1 MGDKKDDLP
10 PPPPPKRSNQTA
22 QKLKKLSRIIKYTI
36 PSKMPSPL
44 SSKKSSTGKAE
55 RRSLKDKMMDND
67 LTNFLKERRAVS
79 ESRFKSLEKGQS
91 PSPTGLIE
99 RTKSDPD
106 FQGSNAEMER
116 TDLIG
121 RDAWGITPGNAK
133 NLVDHFERQ
142 ASPQPDVSPTRSLKS
157 PTREQQLKSPELVN
171 RVEKSKSPS
180 PQRNTVKAFVDP
192 APPEPEPDKQSTT
205 SPESGMDDNNKSE
218 TESKKGSKKSRKDKK
233 DRRRHSGCE
242 ACNSDREH
250 KEHKKDRKR
259 VKKAE
264 QQKRK

>member
-1 MGDKKDDLP
+1 MG
-10 PPPPPKRSNQTA
+10 T
-22 QKLKKLSRIIKYTI
+22 
-36 PSKMPSPL
+36 
-44 SSKKSSTGKAE
+44 
-55 RRSLKDKMMDND
+55 
-67 LTNFLKERRAVS
+67 
-79 ESRFKSLEKGQS
+79 
-91 PSPTGLIE
+91 
-99 RTKSDPD
+99 
-106 FQGSNAEMER
+106 
-116 TDLIG
+116 
-121 RDAWGITPGNAK
+121 WGNAK

-142 ASPQPDVSPTRSLKS
+142 ASPQPAVSPTRSLKS

-250 KEHKKDRKR
+250 KEHKK
-259 VKKAE
+259 KKA
-264 QQKRK
+264 KGFKKKKKKKKKK